1 MIKIVFFAPY
11 PDILP
16 VIEQVFRER
25 PESEAIR
32 YEVIQDYYNNTLE
45 QVEADVVIARGFT
58 AHTLKR
64 RNIPCAE
71 LKSTGYDVMKAVN
84 QCMQKG
90 NIERIAVVALSIWC
104 MGRSRCATCIRIWG
118 WAAMRRT
125 MKPSWIWRC
134 IRR

>member
-1 MIKIVFFAPY
+1 MDNGRWVSVIKIVFFAPY

-45 QVEADVVIARGFT
+45 QGEADVVIARGFT

-64 RNIPCAE
+64 SNIPCA
-71 LKSTGYDVMKAVN
+71 
-84 QCMQKG
+84 
-90 NIERIAVVALSIWC
+90 
-104 MGRSRCATCIRIWG
+104 
-118 WAAMRRT
+118 
-125 MKPSWIWRC
+125 
-134 IRR
+134 